1 MKGSTQTVL
10 GPWSLSADAHLT
22 KISTGGSGG
31 RTTASVESAAAVPS
45 LQAYVRSEQL
55 NLSVG
60 PNLLLAADVAR
71 KRLEAHEES
80 TKEPKDGGASAPPEG
95 PKRQWSQVTSRPRT
109 PLEQHYKDDLR
120 AGAFQYVTNESS
132 SITTVSEPKPY
143 QVVFG
148 SRPPTMTWRYPQPRK
163 GIAIPV

>member
-31 RTTASVESAAAVPS
+31 RTTASVDSAAAVPS

-60 PNLLLAADVAR
+60 PNLVLAAEVAR
-71 KRLEAHEES
+71 KRLEAFEKS
-80 TKEPKDGGASAPPEG
+80 TKDGGASAPPEG
-95 PKRQWSQVTSRPRT
+95 PKRQRSQVISRPRT

-132 SITTVSEPKPY
+132 TTTAASEPKPY

-148 SRPPTMTWRYPQPRK
+148 SRPPTMTWRYPQPRQ
-163 GIAIPV
+163 GETIPL